1 MSVRSVEIK
10 NSAVAAQ
17 RKGLDWPLLLGK
29 IGVWLAIASFGG
41 IFWAINGGFSVIG
54 LEVVATS
61 FNHAGRLFWAAMASV
76 TFPVPVSVPGLPS
89 TQPLFPWLGVIAASL
104 LQVCA
109 IYLKLRGRDIP
120 PWMLLAAMILSI
132 YDMATTFFGLGT
144 VVWIAHA
151 GFVVQGCLAFILTFI
166 VELTVSFMLR
176 R

>member
-10 NSAVAAQ
+10 NSAVAAA
-17 RKGLDWPLLLGK
+17 RKRLDWPLTLGK

-54 LEVVATS
+54 LEVIASS

-76 TFPVPVSVPGLPS
+76 TFPVPVSVPGLPQ
-89 TQPLFPWLGVIAASL
+89 TQPLLPWVGVIAASL

-120 PWMLLAAMILSI
+120 PWMLLAALLLSI

-144 VVWIAHA
+144 VVWIAQA
-151 GFVVQGCLAFILTFI
+151 GVLVQGCLAAILTFI